1 MPEACAEVGTSDIDG
16 PRVAAVP
23 KQKVLMK
30 NVYKNS
36 VDMGHDSLLRRASKG
51 IAYGRIIEPPPP
63 LCKNE
68 G

>member
-36 VDMGHDSLLRRASKG
+36 VDMGHDSLLRRGLK
-51 IAYGRIIEPPPP
+51 RDRLWQNNRTPPP